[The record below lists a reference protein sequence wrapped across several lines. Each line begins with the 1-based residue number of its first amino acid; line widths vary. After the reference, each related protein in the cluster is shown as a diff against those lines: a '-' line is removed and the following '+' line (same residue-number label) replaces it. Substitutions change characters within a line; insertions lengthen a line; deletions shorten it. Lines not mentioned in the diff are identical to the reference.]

1 MEDITDD
8 KALSR
13 YALETKL
20 GTAIADYVIDG
31 STITFTHTEVPAA
44 LEGRGIA
51 SQLIKFALTDA
62 RERGLTVMPQCSF
75 VHDYI
80 ERHPEWR
87 DLLA

>member
-1 MEDITDD
+1 MDD
-8 KALSR
+8 VINDTARSR

-31 STITFTHTEVPAA
+31 DTIAFTHTEVPAA

-51 SQLIKFALTDA
+51 SRLIKFALTDA
-62 RERGLTVMPQCSF
+62 RERALKVLPQCAF
-75 VHDYI
+75 VQVYLK
-80 ERHPEWR
+80 RHPEWQ